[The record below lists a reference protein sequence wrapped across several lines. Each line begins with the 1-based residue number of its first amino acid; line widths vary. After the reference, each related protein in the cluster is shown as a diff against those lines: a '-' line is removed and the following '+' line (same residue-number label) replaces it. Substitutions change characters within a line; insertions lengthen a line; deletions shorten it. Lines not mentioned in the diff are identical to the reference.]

1 MPELRRDPVV
11 GRWVIISTE
20 RARRPSDFTSA
31 RPEGRAGSC
40 VFCPGQESRT
50 PGEVWALRPQ
60 GTAPNTPGWLARVVP
75 NKFPAL
81 RIEGDLEPSGE
92 GLYDRMNGVGAHEVV
107 IETPEHDASIEQLP
121 PSRLSEVLRAYR
133 ERILDLAKDPRL
145 EYVMVFKNHGELAGA
160 SLEHTHSQLIATP
173 IVPIMVE
180 EELSGA
186 LQHFRI
192 KQRCIWCDI
201 VRQERRDGGRVVL
214 EEGGFIAVAPFAPRF
229 PFETWILPVGHR
241 SNYEDTPAAELPPLA
256 ALLGEILR
264 RMGRTLGDP
273 PYNLMLHS
281 APLRARALD
290 HFHWHLE
297 IIPKLTRVAGFE
309 WGTGFFINPTP
320 PEEAARYLRG
330 GEAWEGPGKSRASR
344 ASRAP

>member
-1 MPELRRDPVV
+1 MPELRRDPIV

-20 RARRPSDFTSA
+20 RSRRPSDFVMSP
-31 RPEGRAGSC
+31 PERRGGPC
-40 VFCPGQESRT
+40 VFCAGQESRT
-50 PGEVWALRPQ
+50 PDEVWALRPDSSPP
-60 GTAPNTPGWLARVVP
+60 GGPGWLVRVVP

-81 RIEGDLEPSGE
+81 RIEGELERSGE

-107 IETPEHDASIEQLP
+107 VEAPEHDARIEQLP
-121 PSRLSEVLRAYR
+121 VAHLAEVLRAYR
-133 ERILDLAKDPRL
+133 ERMVDLAKDPRL
-145 EYVMVFKNHGELAGA
+145 EYAMVFKNHGDFAGA
-160 SLEHTHSQLIATP
+160 TLEHPHSQLIATP
-173 IVPIMVE
+173 IVPMTVE

-201 VRQERRDGGRVVL
+201 VRQERQDGGRVVL
-214 EEGGFIAVAPFAPRF
+214 EQAGIIALAPFAPRF
-229 PFETWILPVGHR
+229 PFETWVLPVGHR
-241 SNYEDTPAAELPPLA
+241 SSYEEAPMGDLVTLA
-256 ALLGEILR
+256 SVLGEILR
-264 RMGRTLGDP
+264 RIGRTLDDP
-273 PYNLMLHS
+273 PYNLILHS

-309 WGTGFFINPTP
+309 SGSGFFINPTP

-330 GEAWEGPGKSRASR
+330 EDIWRP
-344 ASRAP
+344 

>member
-20 RARRPSDFTSA
+20 RARRPSDFTSPPPA
-31 RPEGRAGSC
+31 RTGGPCA
-40 VFCPGQESRT
+40 FCAGQEQRT
-50 PGEVWALRPQ
+50 PEEVWALRPD

-81 RIEGDLEPSGE
+81 KIEGDLEPSGE

-107 IETPEHDASIEQLP
+107 IETPEHDARIEELP
-121 PSRLSEVLRAYR
+121 VSHVAEILRAYR
-133 ERILDLAKDPRL
+133 ERILDLARDGRL
-145 EYVMVFKNHGELAGA
+145 EYAMVFKNQGEPAGA

-173 IVPIMVE
+173 IVPIMVD
-180 EELSGA
+180 EELSGG
-186 LQHFRI
+186 LQHFRL
-192 KQRCIWCDI
+192 KHRCIWCDI
-201 VRQERRDGGRVVL
+201 VRQERQGQARVVL
-214 EEGGFIAVAPFAPRF
+214 DEGGFIAVAPFAPRF
-229 PFETWILPVGHR
+229 PFETWILPVDHQ
-241 SNYEDTPAAELPPLA
+241 SAYEETPIGDLSALASVLCEL
-256 ALLGEILR
+256 LR
-264 RMGRTLGDP
+264 RMGRTLGEP

-297 IIPKLTRVAGFE
+297 IIPKLSRVAGFE

-320 PEEAARYLRG
+320 PEEAARYLRDG
-330 GEAWEGPGKSRASR
+330 DVHERRAS
-344 ASRAP
+344 AG